1 MSSAQLPDLLNGTVN
16 NNNIGMG
23 IDAKQLLK
31 NLGSFGNNESS
42 NHDDWENAFKYLMS
56 KNNFNCKQTNY
67 DDNQQEDWLQYQELR
82 KQTSNF
88 HNGSS
93 HFNMF
98 NSNLNNELN
107 FKRIISILFILTD
120 DNSVDNIFSQN
131 EMNRMMINNHQQQ
144 QQQQFSHQH
153 RVNQNNSDMNLV
165 HTNMSKFFDFHKQQ
179 QQQSH
184 FMLNSNPISD
194 VANLSE
200 NHRIS
205 TNYVEQ
211 SNGIISF
218 C

>member
-1 MSSAQLPDLLNGTVN
+1 M
-16 NNNIGMG
+16 
-23 IDAKQLLK
+23 
-31 NLGSFGNNESS
+31 
-42 NHDDWENAFKYLMS
+42 
-56 KNNFNCKQTNY
+56 
-67 DDNQQEDWLQYQELR
+67 
-82 KQTSNF
+82 
-88 HNGSS
+88 
-93 HFNMF
+93 
-98 NSNLNNELN
+98 N

-131 EMNRMMINNHQQQ
+131 EMNRMMINNHQQ